1 MIDLHCHILPGLDD
15 GPSSVEESLAMC
27 RIAAQDGI
35 RTIVATPHMLNG
47 MFPVYREDVIEGV
60 GGMSRALAEASIP
73 LQILPGADVHLDRS
87 VPGCLERGELITVA
101 DLGRHLLLELPR
113 DIVPEGTGELLFQ
126 VQLQGVT
133 PIITHPERNIAIQ
146 QNPALLN
153 DLVRAGSLTQIT
165 AGSLTGMFGARVRRC
180 ALRLLT
186 SGTAH
191 LVSTDAHN
199 TGRRSPRLSEARR
212 VVEEEMGR
220 EEAERVFLERPTKIL
235 EGVHVEAPEPLT
247 DSDRP
252 RRRQSFW
259 KKLFSYS

>member
-1 MIDLHCHILPGLDD
+1 
-15 GPSSVEESLAMC
+15 MC
-27 RIAAQDGI
+27 RIAVEDGI
-35 RTIVATPHMLNG
+35 RTIVATPHMLSG
-47 MFPVYREDVIEGV
+47 MFPVDREDVLEGV
-60 GGMSRALAEASIP
+60 GGMSRALREASIP

-87 VPGCLERGELITVA
+87 VPGCLDRGELITVA
-101 DLGRHLLLELPR
+101 DLGRHLLLEFPQ

-146 QNPALLN
+146 QNPDILN

-165 AGSLTGMFGARVRRC
+165 AGSLTGNFGDRVRRC
-180 ALRLLT
+180 SLRLLR

-199 TGRRSPRLSEARR
+199 TARRPPRLSEARR
-212 VVEEEMGR
+212 VVEEEVGK
-220 EEAERVFLERPTKIL
+220 EEAERMFRERPTRIL
-235 EGVHVEAPEPLT
+235 RGAHVEAPEPLT
-247 DSDRP
+247 DPDRP
-252 RRRQSFW
+252 RRKQGFW